1 MRENSPALE
10 NVYYTNLVE
19 ITLAEGCK
27 DDCQLTDEG
36 EGAEKKRLEV
46 KLLCYQEIKA
56 MIWEQ
61 TQQLVCP
68 FEPQLQ
74 TLSE

>member
-19 ITLAEGCK
+19 ITLTEGCK

-36 EGAEKKRLEV
+36 EGAEKKQGLKSNCFV
-46 KLLCYQEIKA
+46 TKKSKQ
-56 MIWEQ
+56 
-61 TQQLVCP
+61 
-68 FEPQLQ
+68 
-74 TLSE
+74 